1 MTTDLTSTFIA
12 DLTAQSETVDANRVA
27 MALNQAW
34 GIASDYCGQDV
45 TTLDPMPQTITRT
58 VMDIAAAIYHQAARD
73 RSITQDQT
81 EGVGATSFGLSGW
94 ADMLENLDPWRGFHV
109 A

>member
-1 MTTDLTSTFIA
+1 MTTDLTPILTA
-12 DLTAQSETVDANRVA
+12 DLKDQGITVDGTRLAA
-27 MALNQAW
+27 ALNQAW

-45 TTLDPMPQTITRT
+45 TILDPMPQTIIRT

-73 RSITQDQT
+73 RSITHEQT
-81 EGVGATSFGLSGW
+81 EGVGATSFGLTAW
-94 ADMLENLDPWRGFHV
+94 ADILENLDPWRGLHV

>member
-1 MTTDLTSTFIA
+1 MTTDLTSTLTA
-12 DLTAQSETVDANRVA
+12 DLTSQGVTVDATRVA
-27 MALNQAW
+27 TALDQAW

-45 TTLDPMPQTITRT
+45 TKIDPIPQTITRT

-73 RSITQDQT
+73 RSVTQEQT
-81 EGVGATSFGLSGW
+81 EGVGATSFGLTAW
-94 ADMLENLDPWRGFHV
+94 ADILENLDPWRGFYV